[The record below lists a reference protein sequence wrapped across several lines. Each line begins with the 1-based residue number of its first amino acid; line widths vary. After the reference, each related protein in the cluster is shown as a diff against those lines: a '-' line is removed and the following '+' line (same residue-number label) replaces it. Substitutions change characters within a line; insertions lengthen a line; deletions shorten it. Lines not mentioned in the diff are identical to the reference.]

1 MLFRSITFKDIE
13 YVGDY
18 KQLKTEGWTPKPPK
32 TPEVKT
38 PVVYTNAST
47 PINNS
52 EATLTTDNTFNYYL
66 PQSFATS
73 GSVVVEY
80 WIETDENG
88 NKSTDNVTKTINM
101 KDLFTSWDMGKKYTV
116 TLTFKLDE
124 ILWDPAVE
132 DWTTADGTVSSDV
145 K

>member
-1 MLFRSITFKDIE
+1 MTVTLISFKDIE
-13 YVGDY
+13 YVRDY
-18 KQLKTEGWTPKPPK
+18 KQLGTEGWSPK
-32 TPEVKT
+32 TPALKT
-38 PVVYTNAST
+38 PVVYTDAPT

-80 WIETDENG
+80 WIETNENG
-88 NKSTDNVTKTINM
+88 NKSTDKVTKTIDMN
-101 KDLFTSWDMGKKYTV
+101 DLFTSWDMGKKYTV

-132 DWTTADGTVSSDV
+132 EWTPGTVSSDV